1 MECAVRIGE
10 EFVKAGKLVKPTAHT
25 KIRIAGPMSMPDQ
38 TNQQDQE
45 KQDQD
50 KQDSKAAP
58 AKDPVRKWTFIVLG
72 LCIVL
77 TALYLVADRQTPF
90 TSQAR
95 VHAFVVPI
103 APQVSGNVISVEV
116 KNNDQVAA
124 GQVLI
129 RIDPTD
135 YELAVASA
143 EATLQV
149 VKQSIDAGFAG
160 VEAAEASVE
169 AAKASKWRSETDAV
183 RMRRIR
189 DEDPGAISQRRIDSA
204 EASLAAATARVAAAT
219 ASLESARS
227 AVGEIGENNAD
238 IQNAQAALDKARVD
252 LQRTVLVAP
261 RDGVVN
267 DMRIDHGNF
276 AAAGAA
282 LMTFIATH
290 EVWVRADLTENNL
303 GNVKAGDRVEMTFD
317 VQPGKIYKGKIREIG
332 FGVQVDS
339 NALGTLPTIDN
350 QRNWLRDAQRF
361 PVLIDVETNKDSQQM
376 GLRVGSQVSVIV
388 YTGNNWLMNF
398 LGRIYI
404 RGIAVL
410 SYAY

>member
-1 MECAVRIGE
+1 MSEQTDQ
-10 EFVKAGKLVKPTAHT
+10 KAP
-25 KIRIAGPMSMPDQ
+25 
-38 TNQQDQE
+38 
-45 KQDQD
+45 
-50 KQDSKAAP
+50 
-58 AKDPVRKWTFIVLG
+58 KDPVRKWTFIVLA

-77 TALYLVADRQTPF
+77 TGLYLVADRQTPF
-90 TSQAR
+90 TNQAK

-103 APQVSGNVISVEV
+103 APQVSGNVIGVGV
-116 KNNDQVAA
+116 QNNQQVTA

-135 YELAVASA
+135 YEIAVASA

-149 VKQSIDAGFAG
+149 VRQSLDAGMAG
-160 VEAAEASVE
+160 VEAAGASVE
-169 AAKASKWRSETDAV
+169 SAKASLWRSEQDAV

-204 EASLAAATARVAAAT
+204 EASFAAGKARVSAT
-219 ASLESARS
+219 KASLESARS
-227 AVGEIGENNAD
+227 ALGEIGENNAD
-238 IQNAQAALDKARVD
+238 LQNAQTALDKALVD
-252 LQRTVLVAP
+252 LERTVIVAP
-261 RDGVVN
+261 RDGFVT
-267 DMRIDHGNF
+267 DMRIDQGNF
-276 AAAGAA
+276 AAASAP
-282 LMTFIATH
+282 LMTFISTH

-303 GNVKAGDRVEMTFD
+303 GNVNAGDHVELTFD
-317 VQPGKIYKGKIREIG
+317 VQPGKIYKGKIRETG

-350 QRNWLRDAQRF
+350 QRNWLRSAQRF
-361 PVLIDVETNKDSQQM
+361 PVLIDFENNEDSQQM

-388 YTGNNWLMNF
+388 YTGDNWLMNF

-404 RGIAVL
+404 RAIAVM

>member
-1 MECAVRIGE
+1 
-10 EFVKAGKLVKPTAHT
+10 
-25 KIRIAGPMSMPDQ
+25 MSNQ
-38 TNQQDQE
+38 TNQQAQE
-45 KQDQD
+45 NSDPE
-50 KQDSKAAP
+50 KQDSKTAVP
-58 AKDPVRKWTFIVLG
+58 VKDPVRKWTFIILG
-72 LCIVL
+72 LCVVL

-116 KNNDQVAA
+116 QNNHEVKA

-135 YELAVASA
+135 YEIAVAAA
-143 EATLQV
+143 EAALQV
-149 VKQSIDAGFAG
+149 VQQSIDAGVAG
-160 VEAAEASVE
+160 VEAAEANVE
-169 AAKASKWRSETDAV
+169 AARASRWRSEQDAV

-189 DEDPGAISQRRIDSA
+189 DEDPGAISQRRIDQA
-204 EASLAAATARVAAAT
+204 EASLATATARVAAVS

-227 AVGEIGENNAD
+227 ALGEIGENNAD
-238 IQNAQAALDKARVD
+238 LQRAQSALDKARVD
-252 LQRTVLVAP
+252 LERTVLAAP
-261 RDGVVN
+261 RDGFVT
-267 DMRIDHGNF
+267 DMRIDQGIF
-276 AAAGAA
+276 AAAGAP

-303 GNVKAGDRVEMTFD
+303 GHVDAGDRVELTFD
-317 VQPGKIYKGKIREIG
+317 VQPGKIYKGKIRETG

-361 PVLIDVETNKDSQQM
+361 PVLIDVETGEDPQQM

-388 YTGNNWLMNF
+388 YTGNNGLMNF

-404 RGIAVL
+404 RVVAVM

>member
-1 MECAVRIGE
+1 
-10 EFVKAGKLVKPTAHT
+10 
-25 KIRIAGPMSMPDQ
+25 MPDQ
-38 TNQQDQE
+38 TNQQVQEKPDQE
-45 KQDQD
+45 KQD
-50 KQDSKAAP
+50 SKATAP
-58 AKDPVRKWTFIVLG
+58 AKDPVRKWTFIILA

-77 TALYLVADRQTPF
+77 TGLYLVADRQTPF
-90 TSQAR
+90 TTQAR

-103 APQVSGNVISVEV
+103 APQVSGNVIGVEV
-116 KNNDQVAA
+116 QNNQQVTA

-149 VKQSIDAGFAG
+149 VQQSLDAGMAG
-160 VEAAEASVE
+160 VEAAEANVE
-169 AAKASKWRSETDAV
+169 ASKASLWRSEQDAV

-204 EASLAAATARVAAAT
+204 EASFATAKARVSAT
-219 ASLESARS
+219 KASLESARS
-227 AVGEIGENNAD
+227 ALGEIGENNAD
-238 IQNAQAALDKARVD
+238 LLNAQTALDKARVD
-252 LQRTVLVAP
+252 LERTVLVAP
-261 RDGVVN
+261 RDGFVT
-267 DMRIDHGNF
+267 DMRIDQGNF
-276 AAAGAA
+276 AAASAP
-282 LMTFIATH
+282 LMMFIATH

-303 GNVKAGDRVEMTFD
+303 GNVNAGDRVELVFD
-317 VQPGKIYKGKIREIG
+317 VQPGKVYKGKIRETG
-332 FGVQVDS
+332 YGVQVDS
-339 NALGTLPTIDN
+339 NSLGTLPTIDN

-361 PVLIDVETNKDSQQM
+361 PVLVDVETNQDPQQL

-388 YTGNNWLMNF
+388 YTGNNKLMNF

-404 RGIAVL
+404 RAVAVL

>member
-1 MECAVRIGE
+1 MTG
-10 EFVKAGKLVKPTAHT
+10 LLS
-25 KIRIAGPMSMPDQ
+25 MSDQ
-38 TNQQDQE
+38 TDQKDPE
-45 KQDQD
+45 KQD
-50 KQDSKAAP
+50 SNAVPA
-58 AKDPVRKWTFIVLG
+58 AKDPVRKWTFIVFG

-77 TALYLVADRQTPF
+77 TTLYLVADRQTPF
-90 TSQAR
+90 TSQAK
-95 VHAFVVPI
+95 VHAFIVPI
-103 APQVSGNVISVEV
+103 APQVSGNVISVEIQ
-116 KNNDQVAA
+116 NNQKVAA
-124 GQVLI
+124 GQVLV

-149 VKQSIDAGFAG
+149 VQQSLDAGIAG
-160 VEAAEASVE
+160 VGAAEANVE
-169 AAKASKWRSETDAV
+169 ASKASLWRSEQDAV

-204 EASLAAATARVAAAT
+204 EASFAAAKARVSATT

-227 AVGEIGENNAD
+227 ALGETGDNNAD

-261 RDGVVN
+261 RDGFVT
-267 DMRIDHGNF
+267 DMRIDQGNF
-276 AAAGAA
+276 AAASAP

-303 GNVKAGDRVEMTFD
+303 GHVNAGDRVELTFD
-317 VQPGKIYKGKIREIG
+317 VHPGKIYEGTIRETG

-350 QRNWLRDAQRF
+350 QRNWLRAAQRF
-361 PVLIDVETNKDSQQM
+361 PVLIDFENKDESQQM

-388 YTGNNWLMNF
+388 YTGDNTLMNL

-404 RGIAVL
+404 RAVAIM

>member
-1 MECAVRIGE
+1 
-10 EFVKAGKLVKPTAHT
+10 
-25 KIRIAGPMSMPDQ
+25 MSDQ
-38 TNQQDQE
+38 TKQSIQE
-45 KQDQD
+45 KSDPE
-50 KQDSKAAP
+50 KQDSKAAAP
-58 AKDPVRKWTFIVLG
+58 IKDPVRKWTFIVLG
-72 LCIVL
+72 LSIAL

-116 KNNDQVAA
+116 QNNHEVEA

-135 YELAVASA
+135 YEIAVAAA
-143 EATLQV
+143 EAALQV
-149 VKQSIDAGFAG
+149 VQQSIDAGVAG
-160 VEAAEASVE
+160 VEAAEANVE
-169 AAKASKWRSETDAV
+169 AARASRWRSEQDAV

-189 DEDPGAISQRRIDSA
+189 DEDPGAISQRRIDQA
-204 EASLAAATARVAAAT
+204 EASLATATARVAAVS
-219 ASLESARS
+219 ASLESTRS
-227 AVGEIGENNAD
+227 ALGEIGETNAD
-238 IQNAQAALDKARVD
+238 LQRAQTALDQARVD
-252 LQRTVLVAP
+252 LERTVLAAP
-261 RDGVVN
+261 RDGFVT
-267 DMRIDHGNF
+267 DMRIDQGIF
-276 AAAGAA
+276 AAAGAP
-282 LMTFIATH
+282 LMTFIAIH

-303 GNVKAGDRVEMTFD
+303 GHVDAGDRVELTFD
-317 VQPGKIYKGKIREIG
+317 VQPGKIYKGKIRETG

-339 NALGTLPTIDN
+339 NPLGTLPTIDN

-361 PVLIDVETNKDSQQM
+361 PVLIDVETGEDPQQM

-388 YTGNNWLMNF
+388 YTGNNGLMNF

-404 RGIAVL
+404 RVVAVM

>member
-1 MECAVRIGE
+1 
-10 EFVKAGKLVKPTAHT
+10 
-25 KIRIAGPMSMPDQ
+25 MSEKTDQ
-38 TNQQDQE
+38 KDQE
-45 KQDQD
+45 KQD
-50 KQDSKAAP
+50 SETSPP
-58 AKDPVRKWTFIVLG
+58 AKDPVRKWTFIILA

-77 TALYLVADRQTPF
+77 TGLYLVADRQTPF
-90 TSQAR
+90 TTQAR

-116 KNNDQVAA
+116 QNNDQVTA

-135 YELAVASA
+135 YELGVANA
-143 EATLQV
+143 EAALQV
-149 VKQSIDAGFAG
+149 TQQSIDAGVAG
-160 VEAAEASVE
+160 VEAAEANVE
-169 AAKASKWRSETDAV
+169 ATRANLWRSEQDAV

-189 DEDPGAISQRRIDSA
+189 DEDPGAISQRRIDQA
-204 EASLAAATARVAAAT
+204 EASFAAAKARLAAVI

-227 AVGEIGENNAD
+227 ALGEVGENNAD
-238 IQNAQAALDKARVD
+238 ILRAQAALDKARVD
-252 LQRTVLVAP
+252 LERTVLIAP
-261 RDGVVN
+261 RDGFITG
-267 DMRIDHGNF
+267 MRIDQGNF
-276 AAAGAA
+276 AGAGAP

-303 GNVKAGDRVEMTFD
+303 GHVKAGNRAELTFD
-317 VQPGKIYKGKIREIG
+317 VQPGRIFEGRISETGY
-332 FGVQVDS
+332 GVQVDS

-350 QRNWLRDAQRF
+350 QRNWLRAAQRF
-361 PVLIDVETNKDSQQM
+361 PVLIDVETNEDPQQI

-388 YTGNNWLMNF
+388 YTGDNWLMNF

-404 RGIAVL
+404 RAVAIL

>member
-1 MECAVRIGE
+1 
-10 EFVKAGKLVKPTAHT
+10 
-25 KIRIAGPMSMPDQ
+25 MPDQ

-45 KQDQD
+45 

-103 APQVSGNVISVEV
+103 APQVAGNVISVGV

-169 AAKASKWRSETDAV
+169 VAKASKWRSETDAV

-267 DMRIDHGNF
+267 DMRIDQGNF
-276 AAAGAA
+276 AAAGAP

-317 VQPGKIYKGKIREIG
+317 VQPGKIYKGKIRETG

-361 PVLIDVETNKDSQQM
+361 PVLIDVETNEDSQQM

-388 YTGNNWLMNF
+388 YTGDNWLMNF

-404 RGIAVL
+404 RAIAVL

>member
-1 MECAVRIGE
+1 
-10 EFVKAGKLVKPTAHT
+10 
-25 KIRIAGPMSMPDQ
+25 MPDQ
-38 TNQQDQE
+38 TNQ
-45 KQDQD
+45 QDQD
-50 KQDSKAAP
+50 KQDSKAAAP
-58 AKDPVRKWTFIVLG
+58 EKDPVRKWTFIVLG

-103 APQVSGNVISVEV
+103 APQVAGNVISVGV

-143 EATLQV
+143 EASLQV
-149 VKQSIDAGFAG
+149 VQQSIDAGVAG
-160 VEAAEASVE
+160 VEAAEANVE
-169 AAKASKWRSETDAV
+169 AAKANMWRAEQDAV

-204 EASLAAATARVAAAT
+204 EASLASAKASVAAAT
-219 ASLESARS
+219 ANLESVRS
-227 AVGEIGENNAD
+227 ALGEIGKNNAD

-252 LQRTVLVAP
+252 LERTVLVAP

-267 DMRIDHGNF
+267 DMRIDLGNF

-303 GNVKAGDRVEMTFD
+303 GNVKTGDRVELTFD
-317 VQPGKIYKGKIREIG
+317 VQPGKIYKGKIRETG

-361 PVLIDVETNKDSQQM
+361 PVLIDVETDQDSQQM

-388 YTGNNWLMNF
+388 YTGDNWLMNF

-404 RGIAVL
+404 RAIAVL

>member
-1 MECAVRIGE
+1 
-10 EFVKAGKLVKPTAHT
+10 
-25 KIRIAGPMSMPDQ
+25 MSDQ
-38 TNQQDQE
+38 TDQKDQE
-45 KQDQD
+45 KQE
-50 KQDSKAAP
+50 SKAA
-58 AKDPVRKWTFIVLG
+58 ASTKDPVRKWTFIILA
-72 LCIVL
+72 LCILL

-90 TSQAR
+90 TTQAR

-116 KNNDQVAA
+116 QNNQQVAA

-135 YELAVASA
+135 YELAVNAA
-143 EATLQV
+143 EAALQV
-149 VKQSIDAGFAG
+149 VQQSLDAGLAG
-160 VEAAEASVE
+160 VEASKANVE
-169 AAKASKWRSETDAV
+169 AAKASLWRSEQDAV

-189 DEDPGAISQRRIDSA
+189 DEDPGALSQRRIDSA
-204 EASLAAATARVAAAT
+204 EASFAAAKARVSAAT

-227 AVGEIGENNAD
+227 ALGEIGENNAD
-238 IQNAQAALDKARVD
+238 LQQAQTALDKARVD
-252 LQRTVLVAP
+252 LERSVLVAP
-261 RDGVVN
+261 SDGFIT
-267 DMRIDHGNF
+267 DMRVDKGIF
-276 AAAGAA
+276 AAASAP

-303 GNVKAGDRVEMTFD
+303 GNIKAGDRAELTFD
-317 VQPGKIYKGKIREIG
+317 VQPGKIYKGKIRETG

-339 NALGTLPTIDN
+339 SSLGSLPTIEN

-361 PVLIDVETNKDSQQM
+361 PVLIDVDSSQDLQKM

-404 RGIAVL
+404 RVNAVM

>member
-1 MECAVRIGE
+1 
-10 EFVKAGKLVKPTAHT
+10 
-25 KIRIAGPMSMPDQ
+25 MSEKTDQ
-38 TNQQDQE
+38 KDQE
-45 KQDQD
+45 KQEAE
-50 KQDSKAAP
+50 AAPP
-58 AKDPVRKWTFIVLG
+58 AKDPVRKWTFIILA

-77 TALYLVADRQTPF
+77 TGLYLVADRQTPF
-90 TSQAR
+90 TTQAR

-116 KNNDQVAA
+116 QNNEQVTA

-135 YELAVASA
+135 YELAVANA
-143 EATLQV
+143 EAALQV
-149 VKQSIDAGFAG
+149 TRQSINAGVAG
-160 VEAAEASVE
+160 VEAAEANVE
-169 AAKASKWRSETDAV
+169 AARASLWRSEQDAV

-189 DEDPGAISQRRIDSA
+189 DEDPGAISQRRIDQA
-204 EASLAAATARVAAAT
+204 EASFAAAKARLAAVR

-227 AVGEIGENNAD
+227 ALGEVGENNAD
-238 IQNAQAALDKARVD
+238 ILRAQAALDKARVD
-252 LQRTVLVAP
+252 LERTVLIAP
-261 RDGVVN
+261 RDGFITG
-267 DMRIDHGNF
+267 MRIDQGNF
-276 AAAGAA
+276 AGAGAP

-303 GNVKAGDRVEMTFD
+303 GHVKAGNRAELTFD
-317 VQPGKIYKGKIREIG
+317 VQPGRIFEGRISETGY
-332 FGVQVDS
+332 GVQVDS

-361 PVLIDVETNKDSQQM
+361 PVLIDVETNEDPQQI

-388 YTGNNWLMNF
+388 YTGDNWLLNF

-404 RGIAVL
+404 RAVAIL

>member
-1 MECAVRIGE
+1 
-10 EFVKAGKLVKPTAHT
+10 
-25 KIRIAGPMSMPDQ
+25 MPDQ

-204 EASLAAATARVAAAT
+204 EASLAAAIARVAAAT

>member
-1 MECAVRIGE
+1 
-10 EFVKAGKLVKPTAHT
+10 
-25 KIRIAGPMSMPDQ
+25 MPDQ

-50 KQDSKAAP
+50 KQDSKATAP

-77 TALYLVADRQTPF
+77 IAIYLVADRHTPF

-116 KNNDQVAA
+116 QNNDQVVA

-143 EATLQV
+143 EASLQV
-149 VKQSIDAGFAG
+149 VQQSIDAGVAG
-160 VEAAEASVE
+160 VEAAEANVE
-169 AAKASKWRSETDAV
+169 AAKASMWRSEQDAV

-189 DEDPGAISQRRIDSA
+189 DEAPGAISQRRIDSA
-204 EASLAAATARVAAAT
+204 EASLASARARVAAAT
-219 ASLESARS
+219 ANLESARS
-227 AVGEIGENNAD
+227 ALGEIGENNAD
-238 IQNAQAALDKARVD
+238 IQNAQTALDKARVD
-252 LQRTVLVAP
+252 LERTVLVAP

-267 DMRIDHGNF
+267 DMRIDQGNF

-303 GNVKAGDRVEMTFD
+303 GNVKAGDRVELTFD
-317 VQPGKIYKGKIREIG
+317 VQPGKIYRGKIRETG

-350 QRNWLRDAQRF
+350 QRNWLRSAQRF
-361 PVLIDVETNKDSQQM
+361 PVLVDVETDKDSQEM

-404 RGIAVL
+404 RAAAVL

>member
-1 MECAVRIGE
+1 
-10 EFVKAGKLVKPTAHT
+10 
-25 KIRIAGPMSMPDQ
+25 MPDQ
-38 TNQQDQE
+38 TKQEDEEDQE
-45 KQDQD
+45 DQE
-50 KQDSKAAP
+50 KQDSKAAKP

-90 TSQAR
+90 TTQAR

-103 APQVSGNVISVEV
+103 APQVAGNIISVEV
-116 KNNDQVAA
+116 KNNDQVGA

-135 YELAVASA
+135 YEIAVAAA

-149 VKQSIDAGFAG
+149 VQQSVDAGVAG
-160 VEAAEASVE
+160 VEAAEANVE
-169 AAKASKWRSETDAV
+169 AAKASLWRSEQDAV

-189 DEDPGAISQRRIDSA
+189 DEDPGALSQRRIDSA
-204 EASLAAATARVAAAT
+204 EASFSAAKARLAATT

-227 AVGEIGENNAD
+227 ALGEIGDNNAD

-252 LQRTVLVAP
+252 LVRTVLVAP
-261 RDGVVN
+261 RDGFVTDV
-267 DMRIDHGNF
+267 RIDQGNF
-276 AAAGAA
+276 AAASAP

-303 GNVKAGDRVEMTFD
+303 GNVKTGDRVELTFD
-317 VQPGKIYKGKIREIG
+317 VQPGKIYKGKIRETG

-361 PVLIDVETNKDSQQM
+361 PVLIDVETDKDSQEM

-404 RGIAVL
+404 RAAAVL

>member
-1 MECAVRIGE
+1 
-10 EFVKAGKLVKPTAHT
+10 
-25 KIRIAGPMSMPDQ
+25 
-38 TNQQDQE
+38 
-45 KQDQD
+45 
-50 KQDSKAAP
+50 
-58 AKDPVRKWTFIVLG
+58 VRKWTFIVLG

-219 ASLESARS
+219 ASFESARS

-238 IQNAQAALDKARVD
+238 IQNAQAALDQARVD
-252 LQRTVLVAP
+252 LERTVLVAP
-261 RDGVVN
+261 RDGAVN
-267 DMRIDHGNF
+267 DVRIDQGNF
-276 AAAGAA
+276 AAAGAP

-303 GNVKAGDRVEMTFD
+303 GNIKASDRVELTFD
-317 VQPGKIYKGKIREIG
+317 VQPGKIYKGKIRETG

-361 PVLIDVETNKDSQQM
+361 PVLIDVETDQDFQEM

-388 YTGNNWLMNF
+388 YTGDNWLMNF

-404 RGIAVL
+404 RAVAVL